1 MTNYRE
7 ILRLYSQGISQRSI
21 AASCACSRNTVA
33 KVLNR
38 AQELDV
44 GWPLQEGMSDAELRK
59 LFSPEARITSLR
71 KRPDCEHIHKEMAKS
86 GVTLSLLWNEYC
98 EDCRASKEIPLMYSQ
113 FCYHYQQ
120 YAATTKATMH
130 VHRKPGEQVEVDWA
144 GQTAP
149 IIDSETGEII
159 NVYIFVGVL
168 SSSQYA
174 YVEAFLS
181 QNQECWIAAHV
192 NMYKFFGGVTR
203 ILVPDNL
210 KTGVEKATWY
220 SPEINKTYQEMAEHY
235 GTAVIPARIRK
246 PKDKPNAEGSVKII
260 STWIIAA
267 LRHQRFFSLVEL
279 NDAIREKLAVFNS
292 RPFQKKEGSRLS
304 VFLEEE
310 KPMLLPLP
318 AAPYE
323 LATWKI
329 ATVQFNYHIAID
341 KMHYSVPYE
350 YIKYKVDVRITRN
363 IIEVF
368 FNNLR
373 ICSHPR
379 LYGRLGQ
386 YSTVTDHMPEE
397 HKKYTQWNAARFI
410 SWGESVGPNT
420 AITVRAILSSY
431 RVEQQGYKSCM
442 ALLKLADKYSLTR
455 LEAACAKA
463 LSYTPRP
470 GYKNIKTILTT
481 GQDKVAVE
489 EVKLAKEDSAA
500 YGLTRG
506 AGYYGRDGK

>member
-1 MTNYRE
+1 M
-7 ILRLYSQGISQRSI
+7 
-21 AASCACSRNTVA
+21 
-33 KVLNR
+33 
-38 AQELDV
+38 
-44 GWPLQEGMSDAELRK
+44 
-59 LFSPEARITSLR
+59 
-71 KRPDCEHIHKEMAKS
+71 
-86 GVTLSLLWNEYC
+86 
-98 EDCRASKEIPLMYSQ
+98 
-113 FCYHYQQ
+113 
-120 YAATTKATMH
+120 TTKATMH
-130 VHRKPGEQVEVDWA
+130 VHRKPGEQIEVDWA
-144 GQTAP
+144 GQAAP
-149 IIDSETGEII
+149 IVDSETGEII
-159 NVYIFVGVL
+159 NAYVFVGVL

-181 QNQECWIAAHV
+181 QNQECWIAAHGY
-192 NMYKFFGGVTR
+192 MYKFFGGVTR

-235 GTAVIPARIRK
+235 NTAVIPARVRK
-246 PKDKPNAEGSVKII
+246 PRDKPYAEGSVKII

-267 LRHQRFFSLVEL
+267 LRNQRFFSLVEL
-279 NDAIREKLAVFNS
+279 NEAIREKLAVFNS

-310 KPMLLPLP
+310 RPMLLPLP

-329 ATVQFNYHIAID
+329 ATVQFNYHISVD

-350 YIKYKVDVRITRN
+350 YIKHKVDVQVTRN
-363 IIEVF
+363 VIEVF

-379 LYGRLGQ
+379 LYGRAGQ
-386 YSTVTDHMPEE
+386 YSTVTDHMPED

-420 AITVRAILSSY
+420 AITVRVILSSY
-431 RVEQQGYKSCM
+431 KVEQQGYKSCM
-442 ALLKLADKYSLTR
+442 ALLKLADKYSLPR
-455 LEAACAKA
+455 LEAACTKA

-481 GQDKVAVE
+481 GQDKVAVAE
-489 EVKLAKEDSAA
+489 TKHVKDNSAT